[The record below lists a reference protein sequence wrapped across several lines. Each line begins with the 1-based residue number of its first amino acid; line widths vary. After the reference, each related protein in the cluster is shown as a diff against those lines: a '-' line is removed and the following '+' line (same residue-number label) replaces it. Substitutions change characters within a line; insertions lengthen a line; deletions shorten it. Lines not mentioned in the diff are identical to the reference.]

1 MGPVGGGFESRGF
14 GDMAVLVN
22 GGKTA
27 LVTLH
32 ALDREAGGSDLR
44 VRYDIGRVRE
54 TLAMQQGM
62 MHEPSVLPV
71 LRPPPGVRMRSEG
84 HGGGGWRWSRAG
96 TPQNE
101 DAPVDV
107 GT

>member
-32 ALDREAGGSDLR
+32 ALDRDAGGSDLR

-54 TLAMQQGM
+54 MLAMQQGM

-71 LRPPPGVRMRSEG
+71 LRPPPGVRSRSEG
-84 HGGGGWRWSRAG
+84 HGCVAWRWSRHANA
-96 TPQNE
+96 TTTR
-101 DAPVDV
+101 AS
-107 GT
+107 T